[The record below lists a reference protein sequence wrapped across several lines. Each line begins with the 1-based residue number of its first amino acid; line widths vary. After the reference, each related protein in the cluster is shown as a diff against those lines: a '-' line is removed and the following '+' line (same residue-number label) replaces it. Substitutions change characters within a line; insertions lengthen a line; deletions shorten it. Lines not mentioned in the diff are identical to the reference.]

1 MAISVSIHSLHQH
14 SDKNIAQQYHVN
26 LFSDSFNSTITEVKE
41 NLDQVDKLN
50 KTIKINT
57 LDINLLKFSVGGT
70 MFKMNALEEGISKN
84 LKVYSKSYVHY
95 ACEAFTILQRKI
107 KMISKQW
114 TQASKIPL
122 QI

>member
-1 MAISVSIHSLHQH
+1 M
-14 SDKNIAQQYHVN
+14 
-26 LFSDSFNSTITEVKE
+26 KE

-50 KTIKINT
+50 KTIKSNT

-84 LKVYSKSYVHY
+84 LKLYLFYVILIFTI
-95 ACEAFTILQRKI
+95 CEAFTILQRKI

-114 TQASKIPL
+114 TQACKILL